1 MRTSKFDL
9 LFENIMDILQKA
21 KVNYEL
27 TKTVVL
33 KHIANFL
40 ELPLDELTSEFGN
53 DCINVKVADY
63 DDIISFVNGGFSNEV
78 TRAEAEEKAG
88 KLLIVDLEGLPMDED
103 TYNELIENR

>member
-1 MRTSKFDL
+1 MKTSKFDL
-9 LFENIMDILQKA
+9 LFENIMDVLQKA
-21 KVNYEL
+21 EVSYEL

-40 ELPLDELTSEFGN
+40 ELPLDELIDEFGN
-53 DCINVKVADY
+53 NCINVKVADY
-63 DDIISFVNGGFSNEV
+63 DDIISFVNDGFSNEV